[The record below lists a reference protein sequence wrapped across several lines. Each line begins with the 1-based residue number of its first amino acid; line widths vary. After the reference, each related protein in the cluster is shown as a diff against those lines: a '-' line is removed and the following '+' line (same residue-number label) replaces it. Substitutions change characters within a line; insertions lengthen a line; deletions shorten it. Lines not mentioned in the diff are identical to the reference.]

1 MVTTTGRCNILTRA
15 VPWRGAA
22 LAAALVVFGAGC
34 TDSEEALDGDQPAEL
49 AAANGED
56 RGEGPDEPEPVPD
69 DLLPAPD
76 LPEPA
81 QAVGQARAA
90 LGGLGEA
97 NGQDNRGAG
106 NNNGNGVGQ
115 GNDAVASD
123 DELLTQ
129 FEPLDGVPSPGE
141 RIGLRDGR
149 SRNEAG
155 ELRQLDESASLACGD
170 VEVAVTAFDEGDV
183 DMAKQRMSRAA
194 ERAAASAVA
203 GMAPWAD
210 SLSDGADSADPAVLV
225 AFLSACTEG
234 GYEL

>member
-1 MVTTTGRCNILTRA
+1 MVTTFGRCFILSRN
-15 VPWRGAA
+15 AA
-22 LAAALVVFGAGC
+22 LAAALAVFVAGC
-34 TDSEEALDGDQPAEL
+34 TDSSDALDDGQPSEL

-76 LPEPA
+76 LPDPA
-81 QAVGQARAA
+81 QAVEQARNAM
-90 LGGLGEA
+90 GQGPDSN
-97 NGQDNRGAG
+97 NGQDQGK
-106 NNNGNGVGQ
+106 NNNGQGQ
-115 GNDAVASD
+115 GNNAISAD
-123 DELLTQ
+123 DELLSQ
-129 FEPLDGVPSPGE
+129 FEPLDGKPTPGE

-170 VEVAVTAFDEGDV
+170 VEVAVTAFDEGDI
-183 DMAKQRMSRAA
+183 DGAKERMSRAA
-194 ERAAASAVA
+194 ERAGKSSVA
-203 GMAPWAD
+203 GMQPWATT
-210 SLSDGADSADPAVLV
+210 LADGADSGDAAVLV

>member
-1 MVTTTGRCNILTRA
+1 M
-15 VPWRGAA
+15 PWRSAA
-22 LAAALVVFGAGC
+22 LAAALIVFGAGC
-34 TDSEEALDGDQPAEL
+34 TDSEEALDGDQPSEL

-56 RGEGPDEPEPVPD
+56 RGQGPDEPEPVPD

-76 LPEPA
+76 LPEPTK
-81 QAVGQARAA
+81 AVGQARAA
-90 LGGLGEA
+90 LGGQGAANE
-97 NGQDNRGAG
+97 NGQPE
-106 NNNGNGVGQ
+106 NNGNGVGNN
-115 GNDAVASD
+115 GPESES
-123 DELLTQ
+123 ELLGQ

-170 VEVAVTAFDEGDV
+170 VEVAVTAYDDGNV
-183 DMAKQRMSRAA
+183 DKAKNRMTRAA
-194 ERAAASAVA
+194 ERAAASAVD
-203 GMAPWAD
+203 GMNPWAD
-210 SLSDGADSADPAVLV
+210 SLTEGAKTGDPAVLV